1 MVKRTAL
8 IALFFLATL
17 GLSTVRAQVLSL
29 SDLDTARVYT
39 DLAKAL
45 QNPGVVLRLD
55 LSKQKLSTF
64 PEEIFTLSNLQEL
77 RLNKCRLSELP
88 NRFKELPN
96 LQRLHC
102 QHNELDTIPSS
113 LLGLNHLKTL
123 DLADNFIEVIPE
135 EIEQLTEL
143 QTLSIWDNPVTYYPE
158 SLTEMQQ
165 LKVLDVL
172 NNAMSRETQ
181 QRLKSGL
188 PACKIIMSPPCA
200 CMDGEQ

>member
-8 IALFFLATL
+8 IVLFFLAAV
-17 GLSTVRAQVLSL
+17 GLSKVQAQVLSA

-39 DLAKAL
+39 SLSRAL
-45 QNPGVVLRLD
+45 QNPTAVLRLD

-64 PEEIFTLSNLQEL
+64 PEEIFGLSNLQEL

-88 NRFKELPN
+88 DRFKELPN
-96 LQRLHC
+96 LQRLQC
-102 QHNELDTIPSS
+102 QHNELDTIPPS
-113 LLGLNHLKTL
+113 LLGLKHLKTL

-143 QTLSIWDNPVTYYPE
+143 QTLSIWDNPVTYYAE

-172 NNAMSRETQ
+172 NNAMSRDTQ
-181 QRLKSGL
+181 QRLKGGL
-188 PACKIIMSPPCA
+188 PKCKIIMSPPCA